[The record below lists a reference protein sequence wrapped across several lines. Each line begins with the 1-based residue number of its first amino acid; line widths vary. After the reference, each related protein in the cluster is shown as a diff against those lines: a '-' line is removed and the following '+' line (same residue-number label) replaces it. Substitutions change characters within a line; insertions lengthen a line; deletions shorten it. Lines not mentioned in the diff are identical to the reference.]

1 MRQIIKVLS
10 VTIVNGAAVSLLGCS
25 FFEQHRMLELIFEA
39 IFFFILFI
47 NGVVFYDYLSG
58 IRKKFPDAEEIYEE
72 SARHAI
78 IDPGILES
86 LNKEIMSE
94 ARKGGTRIKYQTIPD
109 NPAGMNTTTVKN
121 YLLLHGYRVTV
132 RDGGHSILIS
142 WT

>member
-1 MRQIIKVLS
+1 MNQIIKVLL

-39 IFFFILFI
+39 IFLFILFI
-47 NGVVFYDYLSG
+47 NGVVFYYYLSG
-58 IRKKFPDAEEIYEE
+58 IRKKFPDAEEIYDE
-72 SARHAI
+72 SVKHAI
-78 IDPGILES
+78 VAPDILES

-94 ARKGGTRIKYQTIPD
+94 ARKGGTRIKYQTFPD
-109 NPAGMNTTTVKN
+109 NPAGSNTTSIKN

-142 WT
+142 WV